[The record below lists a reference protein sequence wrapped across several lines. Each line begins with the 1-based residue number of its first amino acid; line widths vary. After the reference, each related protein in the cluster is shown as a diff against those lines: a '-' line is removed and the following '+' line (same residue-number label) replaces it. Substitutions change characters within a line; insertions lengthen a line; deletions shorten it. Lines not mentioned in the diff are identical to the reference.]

1 VRASFETP
9 GAEDRRMRRSTLVGV
24 VVGAVVVAGV
34 AAAVALSIG
43 GQELAAA
50 PTSSSVTAPTEAGA
64 TPSATSSPES
74 TSPAET
80 PGSAQGADA
89 APGAYV
95 DFSDAALADA
105 EGTRVLFFHAPWCP
119 QCRALEADIAATGVP
134 SGVTVLK
141 VDYDSRQDLRQR
153 YGVTIQT
160 TVVALDDAGDG
171 VATFVAYDD
180 PTLDSALTGLGLG

>member
-1 VRASFETP
+1 
-9 GAEDRRMRRSTLVGV
+9 MRRSTVLGV
-24 VVGAVVVAGV
+24 VVGALVVAGV

-43 GQELAAA
+43 GDDPAAA
-50 PTSSSVTAPTEAGA
+50 PISSSSAAQTPTDA
-64 TPSATSSPES
+64 TPSEKPTLQP
-74 TSPAET
+74 TDPADT
-80 PGSAQGADA
+80 AAPDAGAEA

-95 DFSDAALADA
+95 DYSDATLADA
-105 EGTRVLFFHAPWCP
+105 QGTRVLFFHAPWCP
-119 QCRALEADIAATGVP
+119 QCRALEADITERGVP

-141 VDYDSRQDLRQR
+141 VDYDSRQDLRQQ

-180 PTLDSALTGLGLG
+180 PTLESALAGLGLD